1 MKRFAILP
9 LLLLL
14 GPALRADDEV
24 KLKNGDRV
32 SGKLLQ
38 LAKGKLHFETPHSG
52 KLAIDWGQVTSVR
65 TDGKVRVRLATGEVL
80 EGKLSTPQEGKL
92 RVETEGPVPPVDV
105 EFAKVTHFN
114 EPPTQWHGSVT
125 LAVRATDGNTHTTSF
140 LAAGEA
146 TRETEADLI
155 LLRAIF
161 RYGERSGD
169 LQERNSYGL
178 AKYLYRI
185 YDGLYVY
192 ASVELLSDRFK
203 DLRLGTVVS
212 VGAGYEVFKEPWGDL
227 AVEAGLAYFDN
238 NFREGEDESHMGGR
252 FAARLRLALPLGFE
266 LKDLFTYYPNFE
278 DSADWQ
284 IRNEAT
290 LGTALGGGWNLLG
303 GVITEFD
310 NEPPEGLEEY
320 DNTYFVGLG
329 FTF

>member
-1 MKRFAILP
+1 MKCTAILP
-9 LLLLL
+9 LLLFL

-38 LAKGKLHFETPHSG
+38 LAKGKLHFQTPHSG

-65 TDGKVRVRLATGEVL
+65 SDVKVRVLLATGEVL
-80 EGKLSTPQEGKL
+80 EGKLSTSQEGKL

-105 EFAKVTHFN
+105 EFAKVTRFN
-114 EPPTQWHGSVT
+114 EAPAQWHGNVN

-146 TRETEADLI
+146 TRETEKDLI
-155 LLRAIF
+155 LLRSIF
-161 RYGERSGD
+161 RYGERSGH
-169 LQERNSYGL
+169 LQERNSYAL

-185 YDGLYVY
+185 YEGLYVY
-192 ASVELLSDRFK
+192 ASAEILSDRFK
-203 DLRLGTVVS
+203 DLRLGTVMS
-212 VGAGYEVFKEPWGDL
+212 VGAGYEVVKEPWGDL

-238 NFREGEDESHMGGR
+238 NFREGKDESHMGGR
-252 FAARLRLALPLGFE
+252 FSARLRLALPLGFE